1 MPGSTSVV
9 PTVDRDFLDWMNLH
23 EPIFQAQFAS
33 IGLSQADYAAF
44 KQATQDANEAWSQW
58 RAARDAYT
66 TASNNWKSVKKSTRT
81 IAASDVKKIRT
92 FALEQADP
100 NKVFGLAA
108 IPAPK
113 TPNFGVPPGTPT
125 GTNVTLDVN
134 TGNLEVRFEC
144 NNPPGLSGTV
154 YLVQRRTASANAPT
168 VYGPYT
174 QAAVTSV
181 KRFIDSTITSGTAS
195 VQYIIT
201 AQRGTIQGR
210 PSTPITVQ
218 FGRAGNGPGVG
229 VGGMTFSMGEDGQM
243 NPVASPK
250 LAA

>member
-1 MPGSTSVV
+1 
-9 PTVDRDFLDWMNLH
+9 MNLH
-23 EPIFQAQFAS
+23 EPIFEAQFSS

-44 KQATQDANEAWSQW
+44 KSATQDANTAWSQW
-58 RAARDAYT
+58 QAAKDAYT
-66 TASNNWKSVKKSTRT
+66 TASNNWRQVKKATRT
-81 IAASDVKKIRT
+81 VATSDVKKIRT

-125 GTNVTLDVN
+125 SANVTLDVN

-154 YLVQRRTASANAPT
+154 YLVQRRTASASAPT
-168 VYGPYT
+168 VFSAWT

-218 FGRAGNGPGVG
+218 FGRAGNGPG
-229 VGGMTFSMGEDGQM
+229 MTVTVGEDGLVT
-243 NPVASPK
+243 PIPTGKPK

>member
-1 MPGSTSVV
+1 MPNNSVI
-9 PTVDRDFLDWMNLH
+9 PTRDDQFIAWINLH
-23 EPIFQAQFAS
+23 DQLWGDSQAR
-33 IGLSQADYAAF
+33 IGLDLTLYNSYKSATGDLNTAAVAWD
-44 KQATQDANEAWSQW
+44 KAKLALKAASANY
-58 RAARDAYT
+58 RDAKKNART
-66 TASNNWKSVKKSTRT
+66 LGSAGVKQ
-81 IAASDVKKIRT
+81 IRT
-92 FALEQADP
+92 FAALQTDP
-100 NKVFGLAA
+100 TTIYELAGL
-108 IPAPK
+108 PAPK
-113 TPNFGVPPGTPT
+113 SPNFGVPPGTPT
-125 GTNVTLDVN
+125 SANVTLDVN

-154 YLVQRRTASANAPT
+154 YLVQRRTASASAPT
-168 VYGPYT
+168 VFSAWT

-218 FGRAGNGPGVG
+218 FGRAGNGPG
-229 VGGMTFSMGEDGQM
+229 MTVTVGEDGLVT
-243 NPVASPK
+243 PVGKPK